1 MEEKYLFVEKKKKD
15 ENIFLQRRRKTEKDK
30 EEENMFFL
38 LRRRNPGK
46 ERGEIFGIFFAEVKK
61 KRQGKGGRIICKR
74 WSIQMILCKTQVHPD
89 DRLQEDSPCK

>member
-1 MEEKYLFVEKKKKD
+1 MDFGEGKY
-15 ENIFLQRRRKTEKDK
+15 I
-30 EEENMFFL
+30 FL

-89 DRLQEDSPCK
+89 DRLQEDCPCK